1 MTEDNSRQHSESSI
15 DGLPQ
20 PQGVYPPAQG
30 YSPARSA
37 FEDIRIGDYTRDGT
51 AAVLLFVSFF
61 LPWSA
66 TVAIT
71 RVGSSAL
78 VVLLVLPTLL
88 SLVSLSLPY
97 VARLG
102 MLGPNWNV
110 GQIRV
115 LRLVANGPLI
125 ATAVGLVVY
134 DVIRGMFRFSESSS
148 VFTGNGVGAGAWFGL
163 AGALLAAQPRAAE
176 IRIDPR
182 TAPRWLALVKPLVFV
197 AWGSSVASALLALI
211 YILVSASR
219 YRYYDGPQT
228 FESLI
233 VLFVSSAV
241 PIVVVG
247 VAAVGLARR
256 FASWRLTIAALGIA
270 LLAAG
275 LLHSISEGT
284 SVELFHTVTASPY
297 YGITFLI
304 ATAAI
309 TFIPFGVAS
318 VGDGTHPGY
327 VWLAAARNGMLLIA
341 VWSFGVGFSQI
352 AMAATQ
358 FGIVPWGDALVLA
371 VLAILFGILAVV
383 GVRSLSL
390 RYSSLDPRPSR
401 EVGLGVCVGLLV
413 LMIARLVVQSAMYGE
428 IYYSAWIF
436 DLAMAVLVVL
446 VALALTVS
454 PAVRNLYAGV
464 QLFASAT
471 TVTAAVP
478 NLGQPVQP
486 SRRALEAADPRT
498 PAAVLFEIAS
508 SSPELR
514 PAIAANPSTY
524 DDLVTWLEALG
535 DPAVDAAL
543 DRRAAGQFGLPE
555 PEPEPEPDRVPVPVP
570 APVPVPVPVPV
581 QPSRRALEAADPRT
595 PAAVLFEIS
604 SSSPELRPAISANP
618 STYDDLVPWLEALG
632 DPAVDAALDRRAAGQ
647 FGLLGPEPEPAT
659 ETFISSGPEAH
670 SSGDLVQPSAPRPA
684 VPQFAVPQPNPG
696 YGPTGVPLLPG
707 GFRPAGAGIR
717 VAARFID
724 FAILAVVSVVGGMI
738 STATLGNGFD
748 FDSYRTS
755 SGLIGLLI
763 GIGSIVY
770 FVWGESAFGVTLGK
784 LALGIGVRSVGGAR
798 PALAQSF
805 KRNAFVIP
813 MYFGSAVSALAMLGS
828 GDELV
833 GMLNSMSL
841 GSVASIL
848 GSLVTVAISTAIIV
862 SISSAP
868 DVRGFHDR
876 MADAAVVVTRQ

>member
-1 MTEDNSRQHSESSI
+1 MTEDNSRQPGEPSI
-15 DGLPQ
+15 SGSPLSH
-20 PQGVYPPAQG
+20 GM
-30 YSPARSA
+30 YSPPQSYSPTRSA
-37 FEDIRIGDYTRDGT
+37 FVDIRIGDYTRDGT
-51 AAVLLFVSFF
+51 AAALLFVSLF

-66 TVAIT
+66 TVGIA

-78 VVLLVLPTLL
+78 VLLLVLPTLL
-88 SLVSLSLPY
+88 SLASLLLPY

-125 ATAVGLVVY
+125 ATVVGLVVY

-148 VFTGNGVGAGAWFGL
+148 IFTGNGVGAGAWFGL

-211 YILVSASR
+211 YILVSVSR

-304 ATAAI
+304 AAAAI

-390 RYSSLDPRPSR
+390 RYFSLDPRPSR
-401 EVGLGVCVGLLV
+401 EVGLGVCLGLLV

-436 DLAMAVLVVL
+436 DLAMAMLVVL

-454 PAVRNLYAGV
+454 PAVRKLYAGV

-471 TVTAAVP
+471 TVTAAIP
-478 NLGQPVQP
+478 NLGQPVRP
-486 SRRALEAADPRT
+486 SGRALEAADPRT

-535 DPAVDAAL
+535 DPAVDVAL

-555 PEPEPEPDRVPVPVP
+555 PEPEP
-570 APVPVPVPVPV
+570 
-581 QPSRRALEAADPRT
+581 
-595 PAAVLFEIS
+595 
-604 SSSPELRPAISANP
+604 
-618 STYDDLVPWLEALG
+618 
-632 DPAVDAALDRRAAGQ
+632 
-647 FGLLGPEPEPAT
+647 AT
-659 ETFISSGPEAH
+659 ETFISSGPESS
-670 SSGDLVQPSAPRPA
+670 SSGEIVQPFAPRSA
-684 VPQFAVPQPNPG
+684 VPQFAVPPPDPG
-696 YGPTGVPLLPG
+696 YGPTGVPLRPG

-755 SGLIGLLI
+755 SGLIGLMI

-813 MYFGSAVSALAMLGS
+813 MYLGSAVSALAMLGS

-848 GSLVTVAISTAIIV
+848 GSLVTVAISIAIIV

-876 MADAAVVVTRQ
+876 MADAVVVVTRQ

>member
-1 MTEDNSRQHSESSI
+1 MTEDNSRQPGEPSISSS
-15 DGLPQ
+15 PQ
-20 PQGVYPPAQG
+20 SHGMYPPPQS
-30 YSPARSA
+30 YSPTRSA
-37 FEDIRIGDYTRDGT
+37 FVDIRIGDYTRDGT
-51 AAVLLFVSFF
+51 AAALLFVSLF

-66 TVAIT
+66 TVGIA

-78 VVLLVLPTLL
+78 VLLLVLPTLL
-88 SLVSLSLPY
+88 SLASLLLPY

-125 ATAVGLVVY
+125 ATVVGLVVY

-148 VFTGNGVGAGAWFGL
+148 IFTGNGVGAGAWFGL

-211 YILVSASR
+211 YILVSVSR

-304 ATAAI
+304 AAAAI

-390 RYSSLDPRPSR
+390 RYFSLDPRPSR
-401 EVGLGVCVGLLV
+401 EVGLGVCLGLLV

-436 DLAMAVLVVL
+436 DLAMAMLVVL

-471 TVTAAVP
+471 TVTAAIP
-478 NLGQPVQP
+478 NLGQPVRP
-486 SRRALEAADPRT
+486 SGRALEAADPRT

-555 PEPEPEPDRVPVPVP
+555 PEPEPGPGPGRVPVP
-570 APVPVPVPVPV
+570 APVPV
-581 QPSRRALEAADPRT
+581 QSSRRALEAADPRT
-595 PAAVLFEIS
+595 PAAVLFEIA
-604 SSSPELRPAISANP
+604 SSSPELRPAIAANP
-618 STYDDLVPWLEALG
+618 STYDDLVTWLEALG

-659 ETFISSGPEAH
+659 ETFISSGPESS
-670 SSGDLVQPSAPRPA
+670 SSGEIVQPFAPRSA
-684 VPQFAVPQPNPG
+684 VPQFAVPPPDPG
-696 YGPTGVPLLPG
+696 YGPTGVPLRPG

-813 MYFGSAVSALAMLGS
+813 MYLGSAVSALAMLGS

-848 GSLVTVAISTAIIV
+848 GSLVTVAISIAIIV

-876 MADAAVVVTRQ
+876 MADAVVVVTRQ

>member
-595 PAAVLFEIS
+595 PAAVLFEIA
-604 SSSPELRPAISANP
+604 SSSPELRPAIAANP
-618 STYDDLVPWLEALG
+618 STYDDLVTWLEALG

>member
-1 MTEDNSRQHSESSI
+1 M
-15 DGLPQ
+15 
-20 PQGVYPPAQG
+20 
-30 YSPARSA
+30 
-37 FEDIRIGDYTRDGT
+37 
-51 AAVLLFVSFF
+51 
-61 LPWSA
+61 
-66 TVAIT
+66 
-71 RVGSSAL
+71 
-78 VVLLVLPTLL
+78 
-88 SLVSLSLPY
+88 
-97 VARLG
+97 
-102 MLGPNWNV
+102 
-110 GQIRV
+110 
-115 LRLVANGPLI
+115 
-125 ATAVGLVVY
+125 
-134 DVIRGMFRFSESSS
+134 
-148 VFTGNGVGAGAWFGL
+148 
-163 AGALLAAQPRAAE
+163 
-176 IRIDPR
+176 
-182 TAPRWLALVKPLVFV
+182 
-197 AWGSSVASALLALI
+197 ASALLALI
-211 YILVSASR
+211 YILVSVSR

-297 YGITFLI
+297 YGITLLI
-304 ATAAI
+304 AAAAI

-327 VWLAAARNGMLLIA
+327 VWLGAARNGMLLIA

-401 EVGLGVCVGLLV
+401 EVGLGVCLGLLV

-436 DLAMAVLVVL
+436 DLAMAMLVVL

-478 NLGQPVQP
+478 NLGQPVRPSGRALEAADPRTPAAVLFEIASSSPELRPAIAANPSTYDDLVTWLEALGDPAVDVALDRRAAGQFGLP
-486 SRRALEAADPRT
+486 EPEPEPEPGRVPVPVQSSRRALEAADPRT

-543 DRRAAGQFGLPE
+543 DRRAAGQFGL
-555 PEPEPEPDRVPVPVP
+555 
-570 APVPVPVPVPV
+570 
-581 QPSRRALEAADPRT
+581 
-595 PAAVLFEIS
+595 
-604 SSSPELRPAISANP
+604 
-618 STYDDLVPWLEALG
+618 
-632 DPAVDAALDRRAAGQ
+632 
-647 FGLLGPEPEPAT
+647 LGPEPEPAT
-659 ETFISSGPEAH
+659 EPATETFISNAPESRSGSGP
-670 SSGDLVQPSAPRPA
+670 VQLAAPPPA
-684 VPQFAVPQPNPG
+684 VPQPDPG
-696 YGPTGVPLLPG
+696 YGPTGVPLRPG

-755 SGLIGLLI
+755 SGLIGLMI
-763 GIGSIVY
+763 GMGSIVY

-813 MYFGSAVSALAMLGS
+813 MYLGSAVSALAMLGS

-848 GSLVTVAISTAIIV
+848 GSLVTVAISIAIIV

-876 MADAAVVVTRQ
+876 MADAVVVVTRQ

>member
-20 PQGVYPPAQG
+20 PHGVYPPAQG

-125 ATAVGLVVY
+125 ATVVGLVVY

-176 IRIDPR
+176 IRIDAR

-304 ATAAI
+304 AAAAI

-327 VWLAAARNGMLLIA
+327 AWLAAARNGMLLIA

-478 NLGQPVQP
+478 NLGQPVQR

-543 DRRAAGQFGLPE
+543 DRRAAGQFGL
-555 PEPEPEPDRVPVPVP
+555 
-570 APVPVPVPVPV
+570 
-581 QPSRRALEAADPRT
+581 
-595 PAAVLFEIS
+595 
-604 SSSPELRPAISANP
+604 
-618 STYDDLVPWLEALG
+618 
-632 DPAVDAALDRRAAGQ
+632 
-647 FGLLGPEPEPAT
+647 LGPEPEPAT
-659 ETFISSGPEAH
+659 ETFISSGPEAR

-770 FVWGESAFGVTLGK
+770 FIWGESAFGVTLGK

-848 GSLVTVAISTAIIV
+848 GSLVTVAISIAIIV

>member
-1 MTEDNSRQHSESSI
+1 MTEDNSRQPGEPSISSS
-15 DGLPQ
+15 PQ
-20 PQGVYPPAQG
+20 SHGMYPPPQS
-30 YSPARSA
+30 YSPTRSA
-37 FEDIRIGDYTRDGT
+37 FVDIRIGDYTRDGT
-51 AAVLLFVSFF
+51 AAALLFVSLF

-66 TVAIT
+66 TVGIA

-78 VVLLVLPTLL
+78 VLLLVLPTLL
-88 SLVSLSLPY
+88 SLASLLLPY

-125 ATAVGLVVY
+125 ATVVGLVVY
-134 DVIRGMFRFSESSS
+134 DVIRGMFRFSESASI
-148 VFTGNGVGAGAWFGL
+148 FTGNGVGAGAWFGL
-163 AGALLAAQPRAAE
+163 AGALLAAQPRGAE

-211 YILVSASR
+211 YILVSVSR

-304 ATAAI
+304 AAAAI

-401 EVGLGVCVGLLV
+401 EVGLGVCLGLLV

-436 DLAMAVLVVL
+436 DLAMAMLVVL

-471 TVTAAVP
+471 TVTAAIP
-478 NLGQPVQP
+478 NLGQPVRP
-486 SRRALEAADPRT
+486 SGRALEAADPRT

-514 PAIAANPSTY
+514 PAIAANPST
-524 DDLVTWLEALG
+524 
-535 DPAVDAAL
+535 
-543 DRRAAGQFGLPE
+543 
-555 PEPEPEPDRVPVPVP
+555 
-570 APVPVPVPVPV
+570 
-581 QPSRRALEAADPRT
+581 
-595 PAAVLFEIS
+595 
-604 SSSPELRPAISANP
+604 
-618 STYDDLVPWLEALG
+618 
-632 DPAVDAALDRRAAGQ
+632 
-647 FGLLGPEPEPAT
+647 
-659 ETFISSGPEAH
+659 
-670 SSGDLVQPSAPRPA
+670 
-684 VPQFAVPQPNPG
+684 
-696 YGPTGVPLLPG
+696 
-707 GFRPAGAGIR
+707 
-717 VAARFID
+717 
-724 FAILAVVSVVGGMI
+724 
-738 STATLGNGFD
+738 
-748 FDSYRTS
+748 
-755 SGLIGLLI
+755 
-763 GIGSIVY
+763 
-770 FVWGESAFGVTLGK
+770 
-784 LALGIGVRSVGGAR
+784 
-798 PALAQSF
+798 
-805 KRNAFVIP
+805 
-813 MYFGSAVSALAMLGS
+813 
-828 GDELV
+828 
-833 GMLNSMSL
+833 
-841 GSVASIL
+841 
-848 GSLVTVAISTAIIV
+848 
-862 SISSAP
+862 
-868 DVRGFHDR
+868 
-876 MADAAVVVTRQ
+876 

>member
-20 PQGVYPPAQG
+20 PHGVYPPAQG

-125 ATAVGLVVY
+125 ATVVGLVVY

-304 ATAAI
+304 AAAAI

-436 DLAMAVLVVL
+436 DLAMAALVVL

-478 NLGQPVQP
+478 NLGQPVQR

-543 DRRAAGQFGLPE
+543 DRRAAGQFGL
-555 PEPEPEPDRVPVPVP
+555 
-570 APVPVPVPVPV
+570 
-581 QPSRRALEAADPRT
+581 
-595 PAAVLFEIS
+595 
-604 SSSPELRPAISANP
+604 
-618 STYDDLVPWLEALG
+618 LG
-632 DPAVDAALDRRAAGQ
+632 S
-647 FGLLGPEPEPAT
+647 EPEPAT
-659 ETFISSGPEAH
+659 ETFISSGPEAR

-770 FVWGESAFGVTLGK
+770 FIWGESAFGVTLGK

-848 GSLVTVAISTAIIV
+848 GSLVTVAISIAIIV

>member
-1 MTEDNSRQHSESSI
+1 MTEDNSRQPGEPSISSS
-15 DGLPQ
+15 PQ
-20 PQGVYPPAQG
+20 SHGMYPPPQS
-30 YSPARSA
+30 YSPTRSA
-37 FEDIRIGDYTRDGT
+37 FVDIRIGDYTRDGT
-51 AAVLLFVSFF
+51 AAALLFVSLF

-66 TVAIT
+66 TVGIA

-78 VVLLVLPTLL
+78 VLLLVLPTLL
-88 SLVSLSLPY
+88 SLASLLLPY

-125 ATAVGLVVY
+125 ATVVGLVVY

-148 VFTGNGVGAGAWFGL
+148 IFTGNGVGAGAWFGL

-211 YILVSASR
+211 YILVSVSR

-304 ATAAI
+304 AAAAI

-358 FGIVPWGDALVLA
+358 FGIVPWRDALVLA

-401 EVGLGVCVGLLV
+401 EVGLGVCLGLLV

-436 DLAMAVLVVL
+436 DLAMAMLVVL

-471 TVTAAVP
+471 TVTAAIP
-478 NLGQPVQP
+478 NLGQPVRP
-486 SRRALEAADPRT
+486 SGRALEAADPRT

-543 DRRAAGQFGLPE
+543 DRRAAGQFGL
-555 PEPEPEPDRVPVPVP
+555 
-570 APVPVPVPVPV
+570 
-581 QPSRRALEAADPRT
+581 
-595 PAAVLFEIS
+595 
-604 SSSPELRPAISANP
+604 
-618 STYDDLVPWLEALG
+618 
-632 DPAVDAALDRRAAGQ
+632 
-647 FGLLGPEPEPAT
+647 LGPEPEPAT
-659 ETFISSGPEAH
+659 ETFISSGPESS
-670 SSGDLVQPSAPRPA
+670 SSGEIVQPFAPRSA
-684 VPQFAVPQPNPG
+684 VPQFAVPPPDPG
-696 YGPTGVPLLPG
+696 YGPTGVPLRPG

-813 MYFGSAVSALAMLGS
+813 MYLGSAVSALAMLGS

-848 GSLVTVAISTAIIV
+848 GSLVTVAISIAIIV

-876 MADAAVVVTRQ
+876 MADAVVVVTRQ

>member
-1 MTEDNSRQHSESSI
+1 MTEDNSRQPGEPSI
-15 DGLPQ
+15 NSLPQ
-20 PQGVYPPAQG
+20 SHGMYPPPQS
-30 YSPARSA
+30 YSPTRSA

-51 AAVLLFVSFF
+51 AAALLFVSLF

-66 TVAIT
+66 TVGIA

-88 SLVSLSLPY
+88 SLASLSLPY

-115 LRLVANGPLI
+115 LRLASNGPLI
-125 ATAVGLVVY
+125 ATVVGLVAY

-148 VFTGNGVGAGAWFGL
+148 IFTGNGVGAGAWFGL

-304 ATAAI
+304 AAAAI

-371 VLAILFGILAVV
+371 VLAILVGILAVV
-383 GVRSLSL
+383 GVRALSL
-390 RYSSLDPRPSR
+390 RYSSSDPRPSR
-401 EVGLGVCVGLLV
+401 EVVLGVCVALLV
-413 LMIARLVVQSAMYGE
+413 LMIARLVVQSTMYGE

-436 DLAMAVLVVL
+436 DLALAVLVVL
-446 VALALTVS
+446 LALALTVS

-478 NLGQPVQP
+478 SLGQPVQP
-486 SRRALEAADPRT
+486 SRRALEAGDPRT
-498 PAAVLFEIAS
+498 PA
-508 SSPELR
+508 
-514 PAIAANPSTY
+514 
-524 DDLVTWLEALG
+524 
-535 DPAVDAAL
+535 
-543 DRRAAGQFGLPE
+543 
-555 PEPEPEPDRVPVPVP
+555 
-570 APVPVPVPVPV
+570 
-581 QPSRRALEAADPRT
+581 
-595 PAAVLFEIS
+595 
-604 SSSPELRPAISANP
+604 
-618 STYDDLVPWLEALG
+618 
-632 DPAVDAALDRRAAGQ
+632 
-647 FGLLGPEPEPAT
+647 
-659 ETFISSGPEAH
+659 
-670 SSGDLVQPSAPRPA
+670 
-684 VPQFAVPQPNPG
+684 
-696 YGPTGVPLLPG
+696 
-707 GFRPAGAGIR
+707 
-717 VAARFID
+717 
-724 FAILAVVSVVGGMI
+724 
-738 STATLGNGFD
+738 
-748 FDSYRTS
+748 
-755 SGLIGLLI
+755 
-763 GIGSIVY
+763 
-770 FVWGESAFGVTLGK
+770 
-784 LALGIGVRSVGGAR
+784 
-798 PALAQSF
+798 
-805 KRNAFVIP
+805 
-813 MYFGSAVSALAMLGS
+813 
-828 GDELV
+828 
-833 GMLNSMSL
+833 
-841 GSVASIL
+841 
-848 GSLVTVAISTAIIV
+848 
-862 SISSAP
+862 
-868 DVRGFHDR
+868 
-876 MADAAVVVTRQ
+876 

>member
-1 MTEDNSRQHSESSI
+1 MTEDNSRQHGEPSI
-15 DGLPQ
+15 NGLPQ
-20 PQGVYPPAQG
+20 SHDMYPPAQG
-30 YSPARSA
+30 YSPTQSV
-37 FEDIRIGDYTRDGT
+37 FQDIRIGDYTRDGT

-61 LPWSA
+61 LPWSM
-66 TVAIT
+66 TVGIT
-71 RVGSSAL
+71 RVGSSGLVAL
-78 VVLLVLPTLL
+78 IVLPILL

-115 LRLVANGPLI
+115 LRLVANAPLLS
-125 ATAVGLVVY
+125 AVVGLVVY

-148 VFTGNGVGAGAWFGL
+148 IFTGNGVGAGAWFGL

-228 FESLI
+228 FESRI

-304 ATAAI
+304 AAAAI

-352 AMAATQ
+352 AMSATQ

-371 VLAILFGILAVV
+371 VLAMLVAILAVV
-383 GVRSLSL
+383 GVKSLSL

-401 EVGLGVCVGLLV
+401 EVCLGVCVGLLV

-428 IYYSAWIF
+428 IYYSSWIF
-436 DLAMAVLVVL
+436 DLAMAVLVVV

-478 NLGQPVQP
+478 NVGQPVQP

-555 PEPEPEPDRVPVPVP
+555 PEPEPEPILVPVPVH
-570 APVPVPVPVPV
+570 
-581 QPSRRALEAADPRT
+581 PSGRALEAADPRT
-595 PAAVLFEIS
+595 PAAVLFEIA
-604 SSSPELRPAISANP
+604 SSSPELRPAIAANP
-618 STYDDLVPWLEALG
+618 STYDDLVTWLEALG
-632 DPAVDAALDRRAAGQ
+632 DPAVDAALDRRTAGQ
-647 FGLLGPEPEPAT
+647 FGLVGHEPDPEPAT
-659 ETFISSGPEAH
+659 EMFISSAPESR
-670 SSGDLVQPSAPRPA
+670 SSGAPVHSA
-684 VPQFAVPQPNPG
+684 VPQLPVPQLAVPQPNPG

-707 GFRPAGAGIR
+707 GFRPAGTGIR

-724 FAILAVVSVVGGMI
+724 FAILGVVSVVGGMI
-738 STATLGNGFD
+738 STATLGSAFD
-748 FDSYRTS
+748 FDAYRTS

-784 LALGIGVRSVGGAR
+784 LALGIGVRSIGGAR
-798 PALAQSF
+798 PTLAQSF

-813 MYFGSAVSALAMLGS
+813 MYLGSAVSALAMLGS

-833 GMLNSMSL
+833 GMLSSMSL
-841 GSVASIL
+841 GSIASIL
-848 GSLVTVAISTAIIV
+848 GNIVTVGISIAIIV
-862 SISSAP
+862 SISGAP

-876 MADAAVVVTRQ
+876 MADAVVVVTRQ

>member
-1 MTEDNSRQHSESSI
+1 MTEDNSRQPGEPSISSS
-15 DGLPQ
+15 PQ
-20 PQGVYPPAQG
+20 SHGM
-30 YSPARSA
+30 YSPQQSYSPTRSA
-37 FEDIRIGDYTRDGT
+37 FVDIRIGDYTRDGT
-51 AAVLLFVSFF
+51 AAALLFVSLF

-66 TVAIT
+66 TVGIA

-78 VVLLVLPTLL
+78 VLLLVLPTLL
-88 SLVSLSLPY
+88 SLASLLLPY

-125 ATAVGLVVY
+125 ATVVGLVVY

-148 VFTGNGVGAGAWFGL
+148 IFTGNGVGAGAWFGL

-182 TAPRWLALVKPLVFV
+182 TAPRWLALVKPLVLG

-211 YILVSASR
+211 YILVSVSR

-304 ATAAI
+304 AAAAI

-371 VLAILFGILAVV
+371 VFAILFGILAVV

-390 RYSSLDPRPSR
+390 RYFSLDPRPSR
-401 EVGLGVCVGLLV
+401 EVGLGVCLGLLV

-436 DLAMAVLVVL
+436 DLAMAMLVVL

-454 PAVRNLYAGV
+454 PAVRKLYAGV

-471 TVTAAVP
+471 TVTAAIP
-478 NLGQPVQP
+478 NLGQPVRP
-486 SRRALEAADPRT
+486 SGRALEAADPRT

-535 DPAVDAAL
+535 DPAVDVAL

-555 PEPEPEPDRVPVPVP
+555 PEPEP
-570 APVPVPVPVPV
+570 
-581 QPSRRALEAADPRT
+581 
-595 PAAVLFEIS
+595 
-604 SSSPELRPAISANP
+604 
-618 STYDDLVPWLEALG
+618 
-632 DPAVDAALDRRAAGQ
+632 
-647 FGLLGPEPEPAT
+647 AT
-659 ETFISSGPEAH
+659 ETFISSGPESS
-670 SSGDLVQPSAPRPA
+670 SSGEIVQPFAPRSA
-684 VPQFAVPQPNPG
+684 VPQFAVPPPDPG
-696 YGPTGVPLLPG
+696 YGPTGVPLRPG

-724 FAILAVVSVVGGMI
+724 FASLAVVSVVGGMI

-755 SGLIGLLI
+755 SGLIGLMI

-813 MYFGSAVSALAMLGS
+813 MYLGSAVSALAMLGS

-848 GSLVTVAISTAIIV
+848 GSLVTVAISIAIIV

-876 MADAAVVVTRQ
+876 MADAVVVVTRQ

>member
-20 PQGVYPPAQG
+20 PHGVYPPAQG

-125 ATAVGLVVY
+125 ATVVGLVVY

-275 LLHSISEGT
+275 LLHSISKGT

-304 ATAAI
+304 AAAAI

-543 DRRAAGQFGLPE
+543 DRRAGGQFGL

-570 APVPVPVPVPV
+570 APVPVPV

-595 PAAVLFEIS
+595 PAAVLFEIA
-604 SSSPELRPAISANP
+604 SSSPELRPAIAANP
-618 STYDDLVPWLEALG
+618 STYDDLVTWLEALG

-659 ETFISSGPEAH
+659 ETFISSGPEAR

-848 GSLVTVAISTAIIV
+848 GSLVTVAISIAIIV

>member
-1 MTEDNSRQHSESSI
+1 M
-15 DGLPQ
+15 
-20 PQGVYPPAQG
+20 
-30 YSPARSA
+30 
-37 FEDIRIGDYTRDGT
+37 DYTRDGT
-51 AAVLLFVSFF
+51 AAALLFVSLF

-66 TVAIT
+66 TVGIA

-78 VVLLVLPTLL
+78 VLLLVLPTLL
-88 SLVSLSLPY
+88 SLASLLLPY

-125 ATAVGLVVY
+125 ATVVGLVVY

-211 YILVSASR
+211 YILVSVSR

-304 ATAAI
+304 AAAAI

-413 LMIARLVVQSAMYGE
+413 LMLARLVVQSAMYGE

-436 DLAMAVLVVL
+436 DLAMVVLVVL

-471 TVTAAVP
+471 TVTAAIP
-478 NLGQPVQP
+478 NLGQPVRP
-486 SRRALEAADPRT
+486 SGRALEAADPRT

-535 DPAVDAAL
+535 DPAVDVAL

-555 PEPEPEPDRVPVPVP
+555 PEPEPWPCARARACAGARAVFETCSRGCGSADSSGGAVRDRVEFAGV
-570 APVPVPVPVPV
+570 AAGDRCE
-581 QPSRRALEAADPRT
+581 SRRRT
-595 PAAVLFEIS
+595 
-604 SSSPELRPAISANP
+604 
-618 STYDDLVPWLEALG
+618 T
-632 DPAVDAALDRRAAGQ
+632 
-647 FGLLGPEPEPAT
+647 
-659 ETFISSGPEAH
+659 
-670 SSGDLVQPSAPRPA
+670 
-684 VPQFAVPQPNPG
+684 
-696 YGPTGVPLLPG
+696 
-707 GFRPAGAGIR
+707 
-717 VAARFID
+717 
-724 FAILAVVSVVGGMI
+724 IL
-738 STATLGNGFD
+738 
-748 FDSYRTS
+748 
-755 SGLIGLLI
+755 
-763 GIGSIVY
+763 
-770 FVWGESAFGVTLGK
+770 
-784 LALGIGVRSVGGAR
+784 
-798 PALAQSF
+798 
-805 KRNAFVIP
+805 
-813 MYFGSAVSALAMLGS
+813 
-828 GDELV
+828 
-833 GMLNSMSL
+833 
-841 GSVASIL
+841 
-848 GSLVTVAISTAIIV
+848 
-862 SISSAP
+862 
-868 DVRGFHDR
+868 
-876 MADAAVVVTRQ
+876 

>member
-1 MTEDNSRQHSESSI
+1 MTEDNSRQPGEPSISSS
-15 DGLPQ
+15 PQ
-20 PQGVYPPAQG
+20 SHGMYPPPQS
-30 YSPARSA
+30 YSPTRSA
-37 FEDIRIGDYTRDGT
+37 FVDIRIGDYTRDGT
-51 AAVLLFVSFF
+51 AAALLFVSLF

-66 TVAIT
+66 TVGIA

-78 VVLLVLPTLL
+78 VLLLVLPTLL
-88 SLVSLSLPY
+88 SLASLLLPY

-125 ATAVGLVVY
+125 ATVVGLVVY

-148 VFTGNGVGAGAWFGL
+148 IFTGNGVGAGAWFGL

-211 YILVSASR
+211 YILVSVSR

-304 ATAAI
+304 AAAAI

-390 RYSSLDPRPSR
+390 RYFSLDPRPSR
-401 EVGLGVCVGLLV
+401 EVGLGVCLGLLV

-436 DLAMAVLVVL
+436 DLAMAMLVVL

-471 TVTAAVP
+471 TVTAAIP
-478 NLGQPVQP
+478 NLGQPVRP
-486 SRRALEAADPRT
+486 SGRALEAADPRT

-543 DRRAAGQFGLPE
+543 DRRAAGQFGL
-555 PEPEPEPDRVPVPVP
+555 
-570 APVPVPVPVPV
+570 
-581 QPSRRALEAADPRT
+581 
-595 PAAVLFEIS
+595 
-604 SSSPELRPAISANP
+604 
-618 STYDDLVPWLEALG
+618 
-632 DPAVDAALDRRAAGQ
+632 
-647 FGLLGPEPEPAT
+647 LGPEPEPAT
-659 ETFISSGPEAH
+659 ETFISSGPESS
-670 SSGDLVQPSAPRPA
+670 SSGEIVQPFAPRSA
-684 VPQFAVPQPNPG
+684 VPQFAVPPPDPG
-696 YGPTGVPLLPG
+696 YGPTGVPLRPG

-755 SGLIGLLI
+755 SGLIGLMI

-813 MYFGSAVSALAMLGS
+813 MYLGSAVSALAMLGS

-848 GSLVTVAISTAIIV
+848 GSLVTVAISIAIIV

-876 MADAAVVVTRQ
+876 MADAVVVVTRQ

>member
-1 MTEDNSRQHSESSI
+1 RQHGEPSI
-15 DGLPQ
+15 NGLPQ
-20 PQGVYPPAQG
+20 SHDMYPPAQG
-30 YSPARSA
+30 YSPTQSV
-37 FEDIRIGDYTRDGT
+37 FQDIRIGDYTRDGT

-61 LPWSA
+61 LPWSM
-66 TVAIT
+66 TVGIT
-71 RVGSSAL
+71 RVGSSGLVAL
-78 VVLLVLPTLL
+78 IVLPILL

-115 LRLVANGPLI
+115 LRLVANAPLLS
-125 ATAVGLVVY
+125 AVVGLVVY

-148 VFTGNGVGAGAWFGL
+148 IFTGNGVGAGAWFGL

-211 YILVSASR
+211 YILVSVSR

-304 ATAAI
+304 AAAAI

-383 GVRSLSL
+383 GVKSLSL

-401 EVGLGVCVGLLV
+401 EVCLGVCVGLLV

-428 IYYSAWIF
+428 IYYSSWIF
-436 DLAMAVLVVL
+436 DLAMAVLVVV

-478 NLGQPVQP
+478 NLGQPVRP
-486 SRRALEAADPRT
+486 SGRALEAADPRT

-543 DRRAAGQFGLPE
+543 DRRAAGQFGL
-555 PEPEPEPDRVPVPVP
+555 
-570 APVPVPVPVPV
+570 
-581 QPSRRALEAADPRT
+581 
-595 PAAVLFEIS
+595 
-604 SSSPELRPAISANP
+604 
-618 STYDDLVPWLEALG
+618 LG
-632 DPAVDAALDRRAAGQ
+632 S
-647 FGLLGPEPEPAT
+647 EPEPAT
-659 ETFISSGPEAH
+659 ETFISSGPESS
-670 SSGDLVQPSAPRPA
+670 SSGEIVQPFAPRSA
-684 VPQFAVPQPNPG
+684 VPQFAVPPPDPG

-724 FAILAVVSVVGGMI
+724 FAILGVVSVVGGMI
-738 STATLGNGFD
+738 STATLGSAFD
-748 FDSYRTS
+748 FDAYRTS

-784 LALGIGVRSVGGAR
+784 LALGIGVRSIGGAR
-798 PALAQSF
+798 PTLAQSF

-813 MYFGSAVSALAMLGS
+813 MYLGSAVSALAMLGS

-848 GSLVTVAISTAIIV
+848 GSLVTVAISIAIIV
-862 SISSAP
+862 SISGAP

-876 MADAAVVVTRQ
+876 MADAVVVVTRQ

>member
-20 PQGVYPPAQG
+20 PHGVYPPAQG

-125 ATAVGLVVY
+125 ATVVGLVVY

-304 ATAAI
+304 AAAAI

-478 NLGQPVQP
+478 NLGQPVQR

-543 DRRAAGQFGLPE
+543 DRRAAGQFGL
-555 PEPEPEPDRVPVPVP
+555 
-570 APVPVPVPVPV
+570 
-581 QPSRRALEAADPRT
+581 
-595 PAAVLFEIS
+595 
-604 SSSPELRPAISANP
+604 
-618 STYDDLVPWLEALG
+618 
-632 DPAVDAALDRRAAGQ
+632 
-647 FGLLGPEPEPAT
+647 LGPEPEPAT
-659 ETFISSGPEAH
+659 ETFISSGPEAR

-717 VAARFID
+717 VAPRFID

-848 GSLVTVAISTAIIV
+848 GSLVTVAISIAIIV

>member
-20 PQGVYPPAQG
+20 PHGVYPPAQG

-125 ATAVGLVVY
+125 ATVVGLVVY

-247 VAAVGLARR
+247 VAAVGVARR

-304 ATAAI
+304 AAAAI
-309 TFIPFGVAS
+309 TFIPFGAAS

-401 EVGLGVCVGLLV
+401 EGGLGVCVGLLV
-413 LMIARLVVQSAMYGE
+413 LMIARLVVQSAMHGE

-543 DRRAAGQFGLPE
+543 DRRAAGQFGLLGPE
-555 PEPEPEPDRVPVPVP
+555 
-570 APVPVPVPVPV
+570 
-581 QPSRRALEAADPRT
+581 
-595 PAAVLFEIS
+595 
-604 SSSPELRPAISANP
+604 
-618 STYDDLVPWLEALG
+618 
-632 DPAVDAALDRRAAGQ
+632 
-647 FGLLGPEPEPAT
+647 PEPEPAT
-659 ETFISSGPEAH
+659 ETFISSGPEAR

-848 GSLVTVAISTAIIV
+848 GSLVTVAISIAIIV

>member
-20 PQGVYPPAQG
+20 PHGVYPPAQG

-125 ATAVGLVVY
+125 ATVVGLVVY

-304 ATAAI
+304 AAAAI

-436 DLAMAVLVVL
+436 DLAMAALVVL

-478 NLGQPVQP
+478 NLGQPVQR

-555 PEPEPEPDRVPVPVP
+555 PEPDR
-570 APVPVPVPVPV
+570 VPVPVPV

-595 PAAVLFEIS
+595 PAAVLFEIA
-604 SSSPELRPAISANP
+604 SSSPELRPAIAANP
-618 STYDDLVPWLEALG
+618 STYDDLVTWLEALG

-647 FGLLGPEPEPAT
+647 FGLLGSEPEPAT
-659 ETFISSGPEAH
+659 ETFISSGPEAR

-770 FVWGESAFGVTLGK
+770 FIWGESAFGVTLGK

-848 GSLVTVAISTAIIV
+848 GSLVTVAISIAIIV

>member
-1 MTEDNSRQHSESSI
+1 MTEDNSRQPGEPSI
-15 DGLPQ
+15 SGSPLSH
-20 PQGVYPPAQG
+20 GM
-30 YSPARSA
+30 YSPPQSYSPTRSA
-37 FEDIRIGDYTRDGT
+37 FVDIRIGDYTRDGT
-51 AAVLLFVSFF
+51 AAALLFVSLF

-66 TVAIT
+66 TVGIA

-78 VVLLVLPTLL
+78 VLLLVLPTLL
-88 SLVSLSLPY
+88 SLASLLLPY

-125 ATAVGLVVY
+125 ATVVGLVVY

-148 VFTGNGVGAGAWFGL
+148 IFTGNGVGAGAWFGL

-211 YILVSASR
+211 YILVSVSR

-304 ATAAI
+304 AAAAI

-371 VLAILFGILAVV
+371 VFAILFGILAVV

-390 RYSSLDPRPSR
+390 RYFSLDPRPSR
-401 EVGLGVCVGLLV
+401 EVGLGVCLGLLV

-436 DLAMAVLVVL
+436 DLAMAMLVVL

-454 PAVRNLYAGV
+454 PAVRKLYAGV

-471 TVTAAVP
+471 TVTAAIP
-478 NLGQPVQP
+478 NLGQPVRP
-486 SRRALEAADPRT
+486 SGRALEAADPRT

-524 DDLVTWLEALG
+524 DDLVTW
-535 DPAVDAAL
+535 
-543 DRRAAGQFGLPE
+543 
-555 PEPEPEPDRVPVPVP
+555 
-570 APVPVPVPVPV
+570 
-581 QPSRRALEAADPRT
+581 
-595 PAAVLFEIS
+595 
-604 SSSPELRPAISANP
+604 
-618 STYDDLVPWLEALG
+618 
-632 DPAVDAALDRRAAGQ
+632 
-647 FGLLGPEPEPAT
+647 
-659 ETFISSGPEAH
+659 
-670 SSGDLVQPSAPRPA
+670 
-684 VPQFAVPQPNPG
+684 
-696 YGPTGVPLLPG
+696 
-707 GFRPAGAGIR
+707 
-717 VAARFID
+717 
-724 FAILAVVSVVGGMI
+724 
-738 STATLGNGFD
+738 
-748 FDSYRTS
+748 
-755 SGLIGLLI
+755 
-763 GIGSIVY
+763 
-770 FVWGESAFGVTLGK
+770 
-784 LALGIGVRSVGGAR
+784 
-798 PALAQSF
+798 
-805 KRNAFVIP
+805 
-813 MYFGSAVSALAMLGS
+813 
-828 GDELV
+828 
-833 GMLNSMSL
+833 
-841 GSVASIL
+841 
-848 GSLVTVAISTAIIV
+848 
-862 SISSAP
+862 
-868 DVRGFHDR
+868 
-876 MADAAVVVTRQ
+876 

>member
-1 MTEDNSRQHSESSI
+1 MTEDNSRQHGEPSI
-15 DGLPQ
+15 NGLPQ
-20 PQGVYPPAQG
+20 SHDMYPPAQG
-30 YSPARSA
+30 YSPTQSV
-37 FEDIRIGDYTRDGT
+37 FQDIRIGDYTRDGT

-61 LPWSA
+61 LPWSM
-66 TVAIT
+66 TVGIT
-71 RVGSSAL
+71 RVGSSGLVAL
-78 VVLLVLPTLL
+78 IVLPILL

-115 LRLVANGPLI
+115 LRLVANAPLLS
-125 ATAVGLVVY
+125 AVVGLVVY

-148 VFTGNGVGAGAWFGL
+148 IFTGNGVGAGAWFGL

-233 VLFVSSAV
+233 VLFVSTAV

-304 ATAAI
+304 AAAAI

-371 VLAILFGILAVV
+371 VLAILVAILAVV
-383 GVRSLSL
+383 GVKSLSL

-401 EVGLGVCVGLLV
+401 EVCLGVCVGLLV

-428 IYYSAWIF
+428 IYYSSWIF
-436 DLAMAVLVVL
+436 DLAMAVLVVV

-478 NLGQPVQP
+478 NVGQPVQP

-543 DRRAAGQFGLPE
+543 DRRTAGQFGLVGH
-555 PEPEPEPDRVPVPVP
+555 EPD
-570 APVPVPVPVPV
+570 
-581 QPSRRALEAADPRT
+581 
-595 PAAVLFEIS
+595 
-604 SSSPELRPAISANP
+604 
-618 STYDDLVPWLEALG
+618 
-632 DPAVDAALDRRAAGQ
+632 
-647 FGLLGPEPEPAT
+647 PEPAT
-659 ETFISSGPEAH
+659 EMFISSAPESR
-670 SSGDLVQPSAPRPA
+670 SSGAPVHSA
-684 VPQFAVPQPNPG
+684 VPQLPVPQLAVPQPNPG
-696 YGPTGVPLLPG
+696 YVPTGVPLLPG
-707 GFRPAGAGIR
+707 GFRPAGTGIR

-724 FAILAVVSVVGGMI
+724 FAILGVVSVVGGMI
-738 STATLGNGFD
+738 STATLGSAFD
-748 FDSYRTS
+748 FDAYRTS

-784 LALGIGVRSVGGAR
+784 LALGIGVRSIGGAR
-798 PALAQSF
+798 PTLAQSF

-813 MYFGSAVSALAMLGS
+813 MYLGSAVSALAMLGS

-833 GMLNSMSL
+833 GMLSSMSL
-841 GSVASIL
+841 GSIASIL
-848 GSLVTVAISTAIIV
+848 GNIVTVGISIAIIV
-862 SISSAP
+862 SISGAP

-876 MADAAVVVTRQ
+876 MADAVVVVIRQ

>member
-20 PQGVYPPAQG
+20 PHGVYPPAQG

-78 VVLLVLPTLL
+78 VLLLVLPTLL
-88 SLVSLSLPY
+88 SLASLLLPY

-125 ATAVGLVVY
+125 ATVVGLVVY
-134 DVIRGMFRFSESSS
+134 DVFRGMFRFSESSS

-304 ATAAI
+304 AAAAI

-401 EVGLGVCVGLLV
+401 EVGLGVCLGLLV

-428 IYYSAWIF
+428 IYYSSWIF
-436 DLAMAVLVVL
+436 DLAMAVLVVV
-446 VALALTVS
+446 VALPLTVS

-478 NLGQPVQP
+478 NLGQPVQR

-524 DDLVTWLEALG
+524 DDLVT
-535 DPAVDAAL
+535 
-543 DRRAAGQFGLPE
+543 
-555 PEPEPEPDRVPVPVP
+555 
-570 APVPVPVPVPV
+570 
-581 QPSRRALEAADPRT
+581 
-595 PAAVLFEIS
+595 
-604 SSSPELRPAISANP
+604 
-618 STYDDLVPWLEALG
+618 WLEALG

-696 YGPTGVPLLPG
+696 YGPTGVPLRPG

-755 SGLIGLLI
+755 SGLIGLMI

-813 MYFGSAVSALAMLGS
+813 MYLGSAVSALAMLGS

-848 GSLVTVAISTAIIV
+848 GSLVTVAISIAIIV

-876 MADAAVVVTRQ
+876 MADAVVVVTRQ

>member
-1 MTEDNSRQHSESSI
+1 MTEDNSRQPGEPSISSS
-15 DGLPQ
+15 PQ
-20 PQGVYPPAQG
+20 SHGMYPPPQS
-30 YSPARSA
+30 YSPTRSA
-37 FEDIRIGDYTRDGT
+37 FVDIRIGDYTRDGT
-51 AAVLLFVSFF
+51 AAALLFVSLF

-66 TVAIT
+66 TVGIA

-78 VVLLVLPTLL
+78 VLLLVLPTLL
-88 SLVSLSLPY
+88 SLASLLLPY

-125 ATAVGLVVY
+125 ATVVGLVVY

-211 YILVSASR
+211 YILVSVSR

-304 ATAAI
+304 AAAAI

-428 IYYSAWIF
+428 IYYSARIF
-436 DLAMAVLVVL
+436 DLAMVVLVVL

-471 TVTAAVP
+471 TVTAVVP

-555 PEPEPEPDRVPVPVP
+555 PEPGRVPVP
-570 APVPVPVPVPV
+570 APVPV
-581 QPSRRALEAADPRT
+581 QPSGRALEAADPRT
-595 PAAVLFEIS
+595 PAAVLFEIA
-604 SSSPELRPAISANP
+604 SSSPELRPAIAANP
-618 STYDDLVPWLEALG
+618 STYDDLVTWLEALG

-659 ETFISSGPEAH
+659 EPATETFISNAPESRSGSGP
-670 SSGDLVQPSAPRPA
+670 VQLAAPP
-684 VPQFAVPQPNPG
+684 PAVPQPNPG
-696 YGPTGVPLLPG
+696 YAPTGVPLPPG

-738 STATLGNGFD
+738 STATLGNGLD

-813 MYFGSAVSALAMLGS
+813 MYLGSAVSALAMLGS

-848 GSLVTVAISTAIIV
+848 GSLVTVAISIAIIV
-862 SISSAP
+862 SISSAT

-876 MADAAVVVTRQ
+876 MADAVVVVTRQ

>member
-20 PQGVYPPAQG
+20 PHGVYPPAQG

-88 SLVSLSLPY
+88 SLVSLSY

-125 ATAVGLVVY
+125 ATVVGLVVY

-304 ATAAI
+304 AAAAI

-436 DLAMAVLVVL
+436 DLAMAALVVL

-471 TVTAAVP
+471 TVTAAIP
-478 NLGQPVQP
+478 NLGQPVRPSGRALEAADPRTPAAVLFEIASSSPELRPAIAANPSTYDDLVTWLEALGDPAVDAALDRRAAGQFGLPEPEPDRVPVPVPVQP

-543 DRRAAGQFGLPE
+543 DRRAAGQFGL
-555 PEPEPEPDRVPVPVP
+555 
-570 APVPVPVPVPV
+570 
-581 QPSRRALEAADPRT
+581 
-595 PAAVLFEIS
+595 
-604 SSSPELRPAISANP
+604 
-618 STYDDLVPWLEALG
+618 LG
-632 DPAVDAALDRRAAGQ
+632 S
-647 FGLLGPEPEPAT
+647 EPEPAT
-659 ETFISSGPEAH
+659 ETFISSGPEAR

-770 FVWGESAFGVTLGK
+770 FIWGESAFGVTLGK

-848 GSLVTVAISTAIIV
+848 GSLVTVAISIAIIV

>member
-1 MTEDNSRQHSESSI
+1 MTEDNSRQPGEPSISSS
-15 DGLPQ
+15 PQ
-20 PQGVYPPAQG
+20 SHGMYPPPQS
-30 YSPARSA
+30 YSPTRSA
-37 FEDIRIGDYTRDGT
+37 FVDIRIGDYTRDGT
-51 AAVLLFVSFF
+51 AAALLFVSLF

-66 TVAIT
+66 TVGIA

-78 VVLLVLPTLL
+78 VLLLVLPTLL
-88 SLVSLSLPY
+88 SLASLLLPY

-125 ATAVGLVVY
+125 ATVVGLVVY

-148 VFTGNGVGAGAWFGL
+148 IFTGNGVGAGAWFGL

-211 YILVSASR
+211 YILVSVSR

-304 ATAAI
+304 AAAAI

-390 RYSSLDPRPSR
+390 RYFSLDSRPSR
-401 EVGLGVCVGLLV
+401 EVGLGVCLGLLV

-436 DLAMAVLVVL
+436 DLAMAMLVVL

-471 TVTAAVP
+471 TVTAAIP
-478 NLGQPVQP
+478 NLGQPVRP
-486 SRRALEAADPRT
+486 SGRAVEAADPRT

-543 DRRAAGQFGLPE
+543 DRRAAGQFGL
-555 PEPEPEPDRVPVPVP
+555 
-570 APVPVPVPVPV
+570 
-581 QPSRRALEAADPRT
+581 
-595 PAAVLFEIS
+595 
-604 SSSPELRPAISANP
+604 
-618 STYDDLVPWLEALG
+618 LG
-632 DPAVDAALDRRAAGQ
+632 S
-647 FGLLGPEPEPAT
+647 EPEPAT
-659 ETFISSGPEAH
+659 ETFISSGPESS
-670 SSGDLVQPSAPRPA
+670 SSGEIVQPFAPRSA
-684 VPQFAVPQPNPG
+684 VPQFAVPPPDPG
-696 YGPTGVPLLPG
+696 YGPTGVPLRPG

-755 SGLIGLLI
+755 SGLIGLMI

-813 MYFGSAVSALAMLGS
+813 MYLGSAVSALAMLGS

-848 GSLVTVAISTAIIV
+848 GSLVTVAISIAIIV

-876 MADAAVVVTRQ
+876 MADAVVVVTRQ

>member
-1 MTEDNSRQHSESSI
+1 MTEDNSRQPGEPSISSS
-15 DGLPQ
+15 PQ
-20 PQGVYPPAQG
+20 SHGMYPPPQS
-30 YSPARSA
+30 YSPTRSA
-37 FEDIRIGDYTRDGT
+37 FVDIRIGDYTRDGT
-51 AAVLLFVSFF
+51 AAALLFVSLF

-66 TVAIT
+66 TVGIA

-78 VVLLVLPTLL
+78 VLLLVLPTLL
-88 SLVSLSLPY
+88 SLASLLLPY

-125 ATAVGLVVY
+125 ATVVGLVVY

-211 YILVSASR
+211 YILVSVSR

-304 ATAAI
+304 AAAAI

-413 LMIARLVVQSAMYGE
+413 LMLARLVVQSAMYGE

-436 DLAMAVLVVL
+436 DLAMVVLVVL

-471 TVTAAVP
+471 TVTAAIP
-478 NLGQPVQP
+478 NLGQPVRPSGRALEAADPRTPAAVLFEIASSSPELRPAIAANPSTYDDLVTWLEALGDPAVDVALDRRAAGQFGLP
-486 SRRALEAADPRT
+486 EPEPEPGRVPVPVPAPVPVQSSRRALEAADPRT

-543 DRRAAGQFGLPE
+543 DRRAAGQFGL
-555 PEPEPEPDRVPVPVP
+555 
-570 APVPVPVPVPV
+570 
-581 QPSRRALEAADPRT
+581 
-595 PAAVLFEIS
+595 
-604 SSSPELRPAISANP
+604 
-618 STYDDLVPWLEALG
+618 
-632 DPAVDAALDRRAAGQ
+632 
-647 FGLLGPEPEPAT
+647 LGPEPEPAT
-659 ETFISSGPEAH
+659 ETFISSGTGVQLQRRNCATVRTAIGRAAICRAATGPGVWADRRSTPAWWVSAGRSRDTSCRAVHRFCH
-670 SSGDLVQPSAPRPA
+670 SRSCVGRRRNDLHRDARKRIRLRFLPDKFGCDWPA
-684 VPQFAVPQPNPG
+684 DRDRFDRVLRMGRVGIRGNPG
-696 YGPTGVPLLPG
+696 QT
-707 GFRPAGAGIR
+707 RP
-717 VAARFID
+717 
-724 FAILAVVSVVGGMI
+724 
-738 STATLGNGFD
+738 
-748 FDSYRTS
+748 
-755 SGLIGLLI
+755 
-763 GIGSIVY
+763 
-770 FVWGESAFGVTLGK
+770 
-784 LALGIGVRSVGGAR
+784 
-798 PALAQSF
+798 
-805 KRNAFVIP
+805 RNRR
-813 MYFGSAVSALAMLGS
+813 
-828 GDELV
+828 
-833 GMLNSMSL
+833 SL
-841 GSVASIL
+841 GRRCASGPGAVLQTECIRDPHVPRI
-848 GSLVTVAISTAIIV
+848 GCFRRWPCS
-862 SISSAP
+862 
-868 DVRGFHDR
+868 
-876 MADAAVVVTRQ
+876 VVVTSSSAC

>member
-1 MTEDNSRQHSESSI
+1 MTEDNSRQPGEPSISSS
-15 DGLPQ
+15 PQ
-20 PQGVYPPAQG
+20 SHGMYPPPQS
-30 YSPARSA
+30 YSPTRSA
-37 FEDIRIGDYTRDGT
+37 FVDIRIGDYTRDGT
-51 AAVLLFVSFF
+51 AAALLFVSLF

-66 TVAIT
+66 TVGIA

-78 VVLLVLPTLL
+78 VLLLVLPTLL
-88 SLVSLSLPY
+88 SLASLLLPY

-125 ATAVGLVVY
+125 ATVVGLVVY

-148 VFTGNGVGAGAWFGL
+148 IFTGNGVGAGAWFGL

-211 YILVSASR
+211 YILVSVSR

-304 ATAAI
+304 AAAAI

-401 EVGLGVCVGLLV
+401 EVGLGVCLGLLV

-436 DLAMAVLVVL
+436 DLAMAMLVVL

-471 TVTAAVP
+471 TVTAAIP
-478 NLGQPVQP
+478 NLGQPVRP
-486 SRRALEAADPRT
+486 SGRALEAADPRT

-543 DRRAAGQFGLPE
+543 DRRAAGQFGL
-555 PEPEPEPDRVPVPVP
+555 
-570 APVPVPVPVPV
+570 
-581 QPSRRALEAADPRT
+581 
-595 PAAVLFEIS
+595 
-604 SSSPELRPAISANP
+604 
-618 STYDDLVPWLEALG
+618 
-632 DPAVDAALDRRAAGQ
+632 
-647 FGLLGPEPEPAT
+647 LGPEPEPAT
-659 ETFISSGPEAH
+659 ETFISSGPESS
-670 SSGDLVQPSAPRPA
+670 SSGEIVQPFAPRSA
-684 VPQFAVPQPNPG
+684 VPQFAVPPPDPG
-696 YGPTGVPLLPG
+696 YGPTGVPLRPG

-813 MYFGSAVSALAMLGS
+813 MYLGSAVSALAMLGS

-848 GSLVTVAISTAIIV
+848 GSLVTVAISIAIIV

-876 MADAAVVVTRQ
+876 MADAVVVVTRQ

>member
-1 MTEDNSRQHSESSI
+1 
-15 DGLPQ
+15 
-20 PQGVYPPAQG
+20 
-30 YSPARSA
+30 
-37 FEDIRIGDYTRDGT
+37 
-51 AAVLLFVSFF
+51 
-61 LPWSA
+61 
-66 TVAIT
+66 
-71 RVGSSAL
+71 
-78 VVLLVLPTLL
+78 
-88 SLVSLSLPY
+88 
-97 VARLG
+97 
-102 MLGPNWNV
+102 
-110 GQIRV
+110 
-115 LRLVANGPLI
+115 
-125 ATAVGLVVY
+125 
-134 DVIRGMFRFSESSS
+134 
-148 VFTGNGVGAGAWFGL
+148 
-163 AGALLAAQPRAAE
+163 
-176 IRIDPR
+176 
-182 TAPRWLALVKPLVFV
+182 
-197 AWGSSVASALLALI
+197 
-211 YILVSASR
+211 
-219 YRYYDGPQT
+219 
-228 FESLI
+228 
-233 VLFVSSAV
+233 
-241 PIVVVG
+241 
-247 VAAVGLARR
+247 
-256 FASWRLTIAALGIA
+256 
-270 LLAAG
+270 
-275 LLHSISEGT
+275 
-284 SVELFHTVTASPY
+284 
-297 YGITFLI
+297 
-304 ATAAI
+304 
-309 TFIPFGVAS
+309 
-318 VGDGTHPGY
+318 GDGTHPGY

-401 EVGLGVCVGLLV
+401 EVGLGVCLGLLV

-436 DLAMAVLVVL
+436 DLAMAMLVVL

-471 TVTAAVP
+471 TVTAAIP
-478 NLGQPVQP
+478 NLGQPVRP
-486 SRRALEAADPRT
+486 SGCALEAADPRT

-543 DRRAAGQFGLPE
+543 DRRAAGQFGL
-555 PEPEPEPDRVPVPVP
+555 
-570 APVPVPVPVPV
+570 
-581 QPSRRALEAADPRT
+581 
-595 PAAVLFEIS
+595 
-604 SSSPELRPAISANP
+604 
-618 STYDDLVPWLEALG
+618 
-632 DPAVDAALDRRAAGQ
+632 
-647 FGLLGPEPEPAT
+647 LGPEPEPAT
-659 ETFISSGPEAH
+659 ETFISSGPESS
-670 SSGDLVQPSAPRPA
+670 SSGEIVQPFAPRSA
-684 VPQFAVPQPNPG
+684 VPQFAVPQPDPG
-696 YGPTGVPLLPG
+696 YGPTGVPLRPG

-755 SGLIGLLI
+755 SGLIGLMI

-813 MYFGSAVSALAMLGS
+813 MYLGSAVSALAMLGS

-848 GSLVTVAISTAIIV
+848 GSLVTVAISIAIIV

-876 MADAAVVVTRQ
+876 MADAVVVVTRQ

>member
-1 MTEDNSRQHSESSI
+1 MTEDNSRQPGEPSI
-15 DGLPQ
+15 SGSPLSHGMGSQ
-20 PQGVYPPAQG
+20 PQS
-30 YSPARSA
+30 YSPTRSA
-37 FEDIRIGDYTRDGT
+37 FVDIRIGDYTRDGT
-51 AAVLLFVSFF
+51 AAALLFVSLF

-66 TVAIT
+66 TVGIA

-78 VVLLVLPTLL
+78 VLLLVLPTLL
-88 SLVSLSLPY
+88 SLASLLLPY

-125 ATAVGLVVY
+125 ATVVGLVVY

-148 VFTGNGVGAGAWFGL
+148 IFTGNGVGAGAWFGL

-211 YILVSASR
+211 YILVSVSR

-304 ATAAI
+304 AAAAI

-390 RYSSLDPRPSR
+390 RYFSLDPRPSR
-401 EVGLGVCVGLLV
+401 EVGLGVCLGLLV

-436 DLAMAVLVVL
+436 DLAMAMLVVL

-454 PAVRNLYAGV
+454 PAVRKLYAGV

-471 TVTAAVP
+471 TVTAAIP
-478 NLGQPVQP
+478 NLGQPVRP
-486 SRRALEAADPRT
+486 SGRALEAADPRT

-535 DPAVDAAL
+535 DPAVDVAL

-555 PEPEPEPDRVPVPVP
+555 PEPEP
-570 APVPVPVPVPV
+570 
-581 QPSRRALEAADPRT
+581 
-595 PAAVLFEIS
+595 
-604 SSSPELRPAISANP
+604 
-618 STYDDLVPWLEALG
+618 
-632 DPAVDAALDRRAAGQ
+632 
-647 FGLLGPEPEPAT
+647 AT
-659 ETFISSGPEAH
+659 ETFISSGPESS
-670 SSGDLVQPSAPRPA
+670 SSGEIVQPFAPRSA
-684 VPQFAVPQPNPG
+684 VPQFAVPPPDPG
-696 YGPTGVPLLPG
+696 YGPTGVPLRPG

-755 SGLIGLLI
+755 SGLIGLMI

-813 MYFGSAVSALAMLGS
+813 MYLGSAVSALAMLGS

-848 GSLVTVAISTAIIV
+848 GSLVTVAISIAIIV

-876 MADAAVVVTRQ
+876 MADAVVVVTRQ

>member
-1 MTEDNSRQHSESSI
+1 MTADNSRQHSEPSTN
-15 DGLPQ
+15 GVPQ
-20 PQGVYPPAQG
+20 PHGIYPSAQG
-30 YSPARSA
+30 YPPPQSYSPTRSA

-61 LPWSA
+61 LPWSV
-66 TVAIT
+66 TVGIT
-71 RVGSSAL
+71 RVGSSGL
-78 VVLLVLPTLL
+78 VVLLVLPALL
-88 SLVSLSLPY
+88 SLASLSLPY

-125 ATAVGLVVY
+125 ATVVGLVAY
-134 DVIRGMFRFSESSS
+134 DVIRGMFRFSESSNI
-148 VFTGNGVGAGAWFGL
+148 FTGNGVGAGAWFGL

-211 YILVSASR
+211 YILVFASR
-219 YRYYDGPQT
+219 HRYYDGPQT
-228 FESLI
+228 FESLF

-256 FASWRLTIAALGIA
+256 FASWRLTVAALGIA

-275 LLHSISEGT
+275 LLLSISEGE

-297 YGITFLI
+297 YGITFL
-304 ATAAI
+304 TAAAAI
-309 TFIPFGVAS
+309 AFIPCGVAS

-327 VWLAAARNGMLLIA
+327 IWLGAARNGMLLIA
-341 VWSFGVGFSQI
+341 VWSFGVGFYQI
-352 AMAATQ
+352 AMAVTQ
-358 FGIVPWGDALVLA
+358 FGIVLWGDALVLA
-371 VLAILFGILAVV
+371 VLAILVGILAVV
-383 GVRSLSL
+383 GVRALSL
-390 RYSSLDPRPSR
+390 RYSSSDPRPSR
-401 EVGLGVCVGLLV
+401 EVGLGVCLALLV
-413 LMIARLVVQSAMYGE
+413 LMIARLVVQSSMYGE

-436 DLAMAVLVVL
+436 DFAMAVLVVV
-446 VALALTVS
+446 VALAVTVS

-471 TVTAAVP
+471 TVPGAAP
-478 NLGQPVQP
+478 NVGQPVQS
-486 SRRALEAADPRT
+486 SRRALEAGDPRT

-535 DPAVDAAL
+535 DPAVDEAL

-555 PEPEPEPDRVPVPVP
+555 PEPEPEP
-570 APVPVPVPVPV
+570 
-581 QPSRRALEAADPRT
+581 
-595 PAAVLFEIS
+595 
-604 SSSPELRPAISANP
+604 
-618 STYDDLVPWLEALG
+618 
-632 DPAVDAALDRRAAGQ
+632 
-647 FGLLGPEPEPAT
+647 EPAT
-659 ETFISSGPEAH
+659 ETFTSNTPESGCDP
-670 SSGDLVQPSAPRPA
+670 VQLSAPPLA
-684 VPQFAVPQPNPG
+684 VPHPNPG
-696 YGPTGVPLLPG
+696 YAPTDVPLRPG
-707 GFRPAGAGIR
+707 GLRPAGAGIR

-748 FDSYRTS
+748 FDAYRTS

-763 GIGSIVY
+763 GMGSIVY

-798 PALAQSF
+798 PTLAQSF

-813 MYFGSAVSALAMLGS
+813 MYLGSAVSALAMLGS

-833 GMLNSMSL
+833 GMLNTMSL
-841 GSVASIL
+841 GSIASIL
-848 GSLVTVAISTAIIV
+848 GTVVTVGISIAIIV

-876 MADAAVVVTRQ
+876 MADAVVVVTRQ

>member
-1 MTEDNSRQHSESSI
+1 MTEDNSRQPGEPSISSS
-15 DGLPQ
+15 PQ
-20 PQGVYPPAQG
+20 SHGMYPPPQS
-30 YSPARSA
+30 YSPTRSA
-37 FEDIRIGDYTRDGT
+37 FVDIRIGDYTRDGT
-51 AAVLLFVSFF
+51 AAALLFVSLF

-66 TVAIT
+66 TVGIA

-78 VVLLVLPTLL
+78 VLLLVLPTLL
-88 SLVSLSLPY
+88 SLASLLLPY

-125 ATAVGLVVY
+125 ATVVGLVVY

-148 VFTGNGVGAGAWFGL
+148 IFTGNGVGAGAWFGL

-211 YILVSASR
+211 YILVSVSR

-304 ATAAI
+304 AAAAI

-401 EVGLGVCVGLLV
+401 EVGLGVCLGLLV

-436 DLAMAVLVVL
+436 DLAMAMLVVL

-471 TVTAAVP
+471 TVTAAIP
-478 NLGQPVQP
+478 NLGQPVRP
-486 SRRALEAADPRT
+486 SGRALEAADPRT

-543 DRRAAGQFGLPE
+543 DRRAAGQFGL
-555 PEPEPEPDRVPVPVP
+555 
-570 APVPVPVPVPV
+570 
-581 QPSRRALEAADPRT
+581 
-595 PAAVLFEIS
+595 
-604 SSSPELRPAISANP
+604 
-618 STYDDLVPWLEALG
+618 
-632 DPAVDAALDRRAAGQ
+632 
-647 FGLLGPEPEPAT
+647 LGPEPEPAT
-659 ETFISSGPEAH
+659 ETFISSGPESS
-670 SSGDLVQPSAPRPA
+670 SSGEIVQPFAPRSA
-684 VPQFAVPQPNPG
+684 VPQFAVPPPNPG
-696 YGPTGVPLLPG
+696 YGPTGVPLRPG

-755 SGLIGLLI
+755 SGLIGLMI

-813 MYFGSAVSALAMLGS
+813 MYLGSAVSALAMLGS

-848 GSLVTVAISTAIIV
+848 GSLVTVAISIAIIV

-876 MADAAVVVTRQ
+876 MADAVVVVTRQ

>member
-1 MTEDNSRQHSESSI
+1 MTEDNSRQPGEPSISSS
-15 DGLPQ
+15 PQ
-20 PQGVYPPAQG
+20 SHGMYPPPQS
-30 YSPARSA
+30 YSPTRSA
-37 FEDIRIGDYTRDGT
+37 FVDIRIGDYTRDGT
-51 AAVLLFVSFF
+51 AAALLFVSLF

-66 TVAIT
+66 TVGIA

-78 VVLLVLPTLL
+78 VLLLVLPTLL
-88 SLVSLSLPY
+88 SLASLLLPY

-125 ATAVGLVVY
+125 ATVVGLVVY
-134 DVIRGMFRFSESSS
+134 DVIRGMFRFGESSS
-148 VFTGNGVGAGAWFGL
+148 IFTGNGVGAGAWFGL

-211 YILVSASR
+211 YILVSVSR

-304 ATAAI
+304 AAAAI

-401 EVGLGVCVGLLV
+401 EVGLGVCLGLLV

-436 DLAMAVLVVL
+436 DLAMAMLVVL

-471 TVTAAVP
+471 TVTAAIP
-478 NLGQPVQP
+478 NLGQPVRP
-486 SRRALEAADPRT
+486 SGRALEAADPRT

-543 DRRAAGQFGLPE
+543 DRRAAGQFGL
-555 PEPEPEPDRVPVPVP
+555 
-570 APVPVPVPVPV
+570 
-581 QPSRRALEAADPRT
+581 
-595 PAAVLFEIS
+595 
-604 SSSPELRPAISANP
+604 
-618 STYDDLVPWLEALG
+618 
-632 DPAVDAALDRRAAGQ
+632 
-647 FGLLGPEPEPAT
+647 LGPEPEPAT
-659 ETFISSGPEAH
+659 ETFISSGPESS
-670 SSGDLVQPSAPRPA
+670 SSGEIVQPFAPRSA
-684 VPQFAVPQPNPG
+684 VPQFAVPQPDPG
-696 YGPTGVPLLPG
+696 YGPTGVPLRPG

-755 SGLIGLLI
+755 SGLIGLMI

-813 MYFGSAVSALAMLGS
+813 MYLGSAVSALAMLGS

-848 GSLVTVAISTAIIV
+848 GSLVTVAISIAIIV

-876 MADAAVVVTRQ
+876 MADAVVVVTRQ

>member
-1 MTEDNSRQHSESSI
+1 MTEDNSRQPGEPSISSS
-15 DGLPQ
+15 PQ
-20 PQGVYPPAQG
+20 SHGMYPPPQS
-30 YSPARSA
+30 YSPTRSA
-37 FEDIRIGDYTRDGT
+37 FVDIRIGDYTRDGT
-51 AAVLLFVSFF
+51 AAALLFVSLF

-66 TVAIT
+66 TVGIA

-78 VVLLVLPTLL
+78 VLLLVLPTLL
-88 SLVSLSLPY
+88 SLASLLLPY

-125 ATAVGLVVY
+125 ATVVGLVVY

-148 VFTGNGVGAGAWFGL
+148 IFTGNGVGAGAWFGL

-211 YILVSASR
+211 YILVSVSR

-233 VLFVSSAV
+233 VLFASSAV

-304 ATAAI
+304 AAAAI

-413 LMIARLVVQSAMYGE
+413 LMIARLVVQSAIYGE

-436 DLAMAVLVVL
+436 DLAMVVLVVL

-471 TVTAAVP
+471 TVTAVVP

-543 DRRAAGQFGLPE
+543 DRRAAGQFGL
-555 PEPEPEPDRVPVPVP
+555 
-570 APVPVPVPVPV
+570 
-581 QPSRRALEAADPRT
+581 
-595 PAAVLFEIS
+595 
-604 SSSPELRPAISANP
+604 
-618 STYDDLVPWLEALG
+618 
-632 DPAVDAALDRRAAGQ
+632 
-647 FGLLGPEPEPAT
+647 LGPEPEPAT
-659 ETFISSGPEAH
+659 ETFISNAPESRSGSGP
-670 SSGDLVQPSAPRPA
+670 VQLAAPP
-684 VPQFAVPQPNPG
+684 PAVPQPNPG
-696 YGPTGVPLLPG
+696 YAPTGVPLPPG
-707 GFRPAGAGIR
+707 GFRPAGVGIR

-798 PALAQSF
+798 PALTQSF

-813 MYFGSAVSALAMLGS
+813 MYLGSAVSALAMLGS

-848 GSLVTVAISTAIIV
+848 GSLVTVAISIAIIV

-876 MADAAVVVTRQ
+876 MADAVVVVTRQ

>member
-20 PQGVYPPAQG
+20 PHGVYPPAQG

-125 ATAVGLVVY
+125 ATVVGLVVY

-304 ATAAI
+304 AAAAI

-413 LMIARLVVQSAMYGE
+413 LMIVRLVVQSAMYGE

-478 NLGQPVQP
+478 NLGQPVQR
-486 SRRALEAADPRT
+486 SSRALEAADPRT

-555 PEPEPEPDRVPVPVP
+555 PEPEPDRVPVPVP
-570 APVPVPVPVPV
+570 VPAPVPVPVPV

-595 PAAVLFEIS
+595 PAAVLFEIA
-604 SSSPELRPAISANP
+604 SSSPELRPAIAANP
-618 STYDDLVPWLEALG
+618 STYDDLVTWLEALG

>member
-1 MTEDNSRQHSESSI
+1 MTEDNSRQHGEPSI
-15 DGLPQ
+15 NGLPQ
-20 PQGVYPPAQG
+20 SHDMYPPAQG
-30 YSPARSA
+30 YSPTQSV
-37 FEDIRIGDYTRDGT
+37 FQDIRIGDYTRDGT

-61 LPWSA
+61 LPWSM
-66 TVAIT
+66 TVGIT
-71 RVGSSAL
+71 RVGSSGLVAL
-78 VVLLVLPTLL
+78 IVLPILL

-115 LRLVANGPLI
+115 LRLVANAPLLS
-125 ATAVGLVVY
+125 AVVGLVVY

-148 VFTGNGVGAGAWFGL
+148 IFTGNGVGAGAWFGL

-228 FESLI
+228 FESRI

-304 ATAAI
+304 AAAAI

-352 AMAATQ
+352 AMSATQ

-371 VLAILFGILAVV
+371 VLAMLVAILAVV
-383 GVRSLSL
+383 GVKSLSL

-401 EVGLGVCVGLLV
+401 EVCLGVCVGLLV

-428 IYYSAWIF
+428 IYYSSWIF
-436 DLAMAVLVVL
+436 DLAMAVLVVV

-478 NLGQPVQP
+478 NVGQPVQP

-543 DRRAAGQFGLPE
+543 DRRTAGQFGLVGH
-555 PEPEPEPDRVPVPVP
+555 EPD
-570 APVPVPVPVPV
+570 
-581 QPSRRALEAADPRT
+581 
-595 PAAVLFEIS
+595 
-604 SSSPELRPAISANP
+604 
-618 STYDDLVPWLEALG
+618 
-632 DPAVDAALDRRAAGQ
+632 
-647 FGLLGPEPEPAT
+647 PEPAT
-659 ETFISSGPEAH
+659 EMFISSAPESR
-670 SSGDLVQPSAPRPA
+670 SSGAPVHSA
-684 VPQFAVPQPNPG
+684 VPQLPVPQLAVPQPNPG

-707 GFRPAGAGIR
+707 GFRPAGTGIR

-724 FAILAVVSVVGGMI
+724 FAILGVVSVVGGMI
-738 STATLGNGFD
+738 STATLGSAFD
-748 FDSYRTS
+748 FDAYRTS

-784 LALGIGVRSVGGAR
+784 LALGIGVRSIGGAR
-798 PALAQSF
+798 PTLAQSF

-813 MYFGSAVSALAMLGS
+813 MYLGSAVSALAMLGS

-833 GMLNSMSL
+833 GMLSSMSL
-841 GSVASIL
+841 GSIASIL
-848 GSLVTVAISTAIIV
+848 GNIVTVGISIAIIV
-862 SISSAP
+862 SISGAP

-876 MADAAVVVTRQ
+876 MADAVVVVTRQ